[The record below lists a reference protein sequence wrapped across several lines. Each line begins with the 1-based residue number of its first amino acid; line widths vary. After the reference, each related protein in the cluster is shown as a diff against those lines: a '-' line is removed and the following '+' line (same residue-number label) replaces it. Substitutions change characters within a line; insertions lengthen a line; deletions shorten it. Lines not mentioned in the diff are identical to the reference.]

1 MQHSHRYRPAFHS
14 ETADRFTGPLMMIS
28 TAVFFS
34 TMALFVRLASISI
47 PVGMIIFTRY
57 VLSTALFAVLALTGI
72 LRIRPVN
79 YRLLFCRSL
88 AASLGGV
95 CYFFAVSSISIAE
108 AVILKYTYPLFAVSI
123 AALLYGEKTDRLILL
138 LLGGSIAGVIIM
150 MSPSSLNIQTGYFW
164 GLGNGMTAG
173 AAVAFVRKLRATDDS
188 ATIMFFTSL
197 MGIVVSAPFLPAFH
211 SETADRAGGFVI
223 PEGKWLVFV
232 LGAAVCGIIAQ
243 FCIVY
248 GMRFIKTGSASVIM
262 MLEVVLSSLLGF
274 LILGDVIG
282 IPQYI
287 GGALILFG
295 GAVLIMREGQK
306 NKQAALT
313 KAEDISE

>member
-1 MQHSHRYRPAFHS
+1 MQLSHRYRPAFHS

-34 TMALFVRLASISI
+34 TMALFVRLASISV
-47 PVGMIIFTRY
+47 PVGMIVFTRY

-79 YRLLFCRSL
+79 HRLLFYRSL

-123 AALLYGEKTDRLILL
+123 AALLYGEKTDRLVLF

-150 MSPSSLNIQTGYFW
+150 MNPSLFNIQTGYFW
-164 GLGNGMTAG
+164 GLGNGLTAG

-197 MGIVVSAPFLPAFH
+197 MGIVVSAPFL
-211 SETADRAGGFVI
+211 AGGFMI

-248 GMRFIKTGSASVIM
+248 GIRFIKTGSASVIM

-287 GGALILFG
+287 GGALILLG
-295 GAVLIMREGQK
+295 GAVLIIREGQK
-306 NKQAALT
+306 NKQAAFD
-313 KAEDISE
+313 KSGEISE